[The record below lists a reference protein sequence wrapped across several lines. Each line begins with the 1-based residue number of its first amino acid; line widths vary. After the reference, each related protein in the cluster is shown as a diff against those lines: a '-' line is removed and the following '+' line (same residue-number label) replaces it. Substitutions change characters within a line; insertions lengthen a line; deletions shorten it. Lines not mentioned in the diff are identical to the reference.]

1 MGRFFAD
8 AIAGNLMDT
17 EKEIS
22 TLADY
27 MQFIKGLKQRPLSQ
41 RNSGFL
47 YRGQAT
53 DTPLI
58 PKILRL
64 TPLDGDLLNTERELL
79 EEFKRANPLLIN
91 PYQVRDDWDYLTLGQ
106 HYGLPTRF
114 LDWTDNALAALW
126 FATSS
131 AIAERGQAAHAIVWV
146 FMAEERDFLD
156 YNISQHPFDVTESK
170 LFRPRII
177 KQRINNQ
184 SGVFSVHST
193 AALQHKQRFDDMPG
207 FRSKMVKIKVPVS
220 DAATIVED
228 LHHLGIDAFSIF
240 PELEGLCAYL
250 QWKFFE

>member
-1 MGRFFAD
+1 M
-8 AIAGNLMDT
+8 
-17 EKEIS
+17 EKEIT

-27 MQFIKGLKQRPLSQ
+27 MLCIKALKQKHLEAGTQ
-41 RNSGFL
+41 RDFL

-64 TPLDGDLLNTERELL
+64 KPREGSLLAMEQAMLD
-79 EEFKRANPLLIN
+79 EFKRANPLLIE
-91 PYQVRDDWDYLTLGQ
+91 PFQVRNDWDYLTLGQ

-114 LDWTDNALAALW
+114 LDWTNNALAALW
-126 FATSS
+126 FAASS
-131 AIAERGQAAHAIVWV
+131 ALSDQTAGSHAIVWV
-146 FMAEERDFLD
+146 FTAEAEDFLPNEQD
-156 YNISQHPFDVTESK
+156 QHPFDIKESK

-193 AALQHKQRFDDMPG
+193 EALKHRYRFEEIADY
-207 FRSKMVKIKVPVS
+207 RAKMTKIKVPKSAVE
-220 DAATIVED
+220 AIVDD
-228 LHHLGIDAFSIF
+228 LHSLGVDAFSIF

-250 QWKFFE
+250 QWKFFN